1 MAYSKE
7 AFPNAAP
14 PGFHFEWSV
23 NESPVDCMLRQ
34 PRDVGVKKEAIHLYV
49 DGAIGA
55 LRRLRRDASPEDQA
69 KIDKHIAGF
78 EETRIAL
85 RESAPI
91 QEVER

>member
-14 PGFHFEWSV
+14 PGFNFEWSV
-23 NESPVDCMLRQ
+23 TEFPVDCMLRQ
-34 PRDVGVKKEAIHLYV
+34 PRDVGVLREAIHDYV
-49 DGAIGA
+49 KGAIGG
-55 LRRLRRDASPEDQA
+55 LRRFRPYASPEDQA

-78 EETRIAL
+78 EEARISL

-91 QEVER
+91 YEVE